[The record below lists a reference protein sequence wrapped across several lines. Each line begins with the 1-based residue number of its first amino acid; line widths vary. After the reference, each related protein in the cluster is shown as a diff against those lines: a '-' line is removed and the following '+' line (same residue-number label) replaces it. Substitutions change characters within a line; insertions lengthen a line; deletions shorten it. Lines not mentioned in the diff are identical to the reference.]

1 MHRRC
6 FSVPICD
13 IPSLQHVISSV
24 NRLAASHRH
33 VIPAWGPW
41 TFQARTQLV
50 KIQGDRQK
58 EMLVETTNFT
68 LREIVFL
75 FAAFN
80 IYPSLAST
88 SYFVFVSIPHP
99 SYADGQGGQDGEGEN
114 GLMSR
119 TDGIRRRM
127 TTIYQIKSIVIN
139 NFKTFDFFCVYYF
152 GVGGLHTYFPKK
164 SDSMVREEE
173 MGEERANNS
182 LATPF
187 LSLLPSN
194 NWTIW
199 PHLPFPEDCPTRR
212 GLFWKMYLHR
222 REAFFGQVHD
232 DIQYLNVPIFV
243 VK

>member
-99 SYADGQGGQDGEGEN
+99 SYGG
-114 GLMSR
+114 R
-119 TDGIRRRM
+119 PRWTRRRREKWAYV
-127 TTIYQIKSIVIN
+127 THGWDSTADDNHLPNKTIVN
-139 NFKTFDFFCVYYF
+139 NIFKKFKFFSACIIWELVVYAPISRKR
-152 GVGGLHTYFPKK
+152 VTA
-164 SDSMVREEE
+164 VREEE